1 ILTFPGKLTAGW
13 LNRDLCHLR
22 GGGGS
27 GYVVEANDYKPGSY
41 PHKNQWGTIMRYTN
55 GYRHVTLENVTW
67 VDFRPCY
74 RCVKPSGACQ
84 TCRYCPADRV
94 RQDQTVDS
102 RQSSQARER
111 DAEM

>member
-1 ILTFPGKLTAGW
+1 MSHCLLVSGEYCLYSLSDYYKDNIV
-13 LNRDLCHLR
+13 
-22 GGGGS
+22 GGL
-27 GYVVEANDYKPGSY
+27 
-41 PHKNQWGTIMRYTN
+41 MRYTN
-55 GYRHVTLENVTW
+55 RYRHVTLENVTW

-102 RQSSQARER
+102 RPSSQARER

>member
-1 ILTFPGKLTAGW
+1 MSLEG
-13 LNRDLCHLR
+13 D
-22 GGGGS
+22 GGS

-74 RCVKPSGACQ
+74 RCFKPALACQ
-84 TCRYCPADRV
+84 TCQHYLDGRARPGRTPSSPPSCQAHERGV
-94 RQDQTVDS
+94 ERS
-102 RQSSQARER
+102 RS
-111 DAEM
+111 